1 MKNIIMA
8 FCLSLSLALPAATQV
23 AYAQKGADQA
33 KIDKII
39 EAYILAHPEVIERSM
54 QVYYEKKKQEARK
67 KELSEAFA
75 NRKLLGVEGLPLK
88 GNPNGKITIVEF
100 SDFQCP
106 YCAQS
111 VHTINQVQKKY
122 GDKVRIA
129 YKHFPLSNHAS
140 ARAAAKASLAAEK
153 QGKFW
158 AYHDVLMRR
167 QAEWGAAPEPVIMF
181 VDYARKLGLD
191 AKLFKNDM
199 SDPNFNIRIDRDVN
213 LGNELKIQATP
224 TFFVNGVHV
233 RGAVNVAYFSNVIDK
248 LLAEK

>member
-158 AYHDVLMRR
+158 
-167 QAEWGAAPEPVIMF
+167 
-181 VDYARKLGLD
+181 
-191 AKLFKNDM
+191 
-199 SDPNFNIRIDRDVN
+199 
-213 LGNELKIQATP
+213 
-224 TFFVNGVHV
+224 
-233 RGAVNVAYFSNVIDK
+233 
-248 LLAEK
+248 